1 VNSEIL
7 GTLLCWLIG
16 VAALAGVTAMV
27 ARSGVDR
34 QERVGIV
41 VTGIV
46 FLGTGALIVSRY
58 FQGDPMFAV
67 LGGGFYLAAS
77 AFMAWLCLRRDPR
90 SQMPRDHQ
98 PIER

>member
-1 VNSEIL
+1 
-7 GTLLCWLIG
+7 
-16 VAALAGVTAMV
+16 MV

-46 FLGTGALIVSRY
+46 FLGTGALVVSRY
-58 FQGDPMFAV
+58 LQGDPLFAL

-77 AFMAWLCLRRDPR
+77 AFIAWISLRPIGPR
-90 SQMPRDHQ
+90 RPSPS
-98 PIER
+98 ER

>member
-1 VNSEIL
+1 MPSVI
-7 GTLLCWLIG
+7 GTFVCWLVG
-16 VAALAGVTAMV
+16 VLALAVITTAV

-34 QERVGIV
+34 QDRLGIV

-58 FQGDPMFAV
+58 FEGDPTFAA

-77 AFMAWLCLRRDPR
+77 SFIAWLALRRQPAT
-90 SQMPRDHQ
+90 QMPRGHE